1 MLDHPY
7 QAAVMLERAAPP
19 HPFAGLQPA
28 HYCAIAVDP
37 PSHSRKPDEFYP
49 RVERNCD
56 GPTSIYLRAS
66 IRFAAAQSP
75 NSDRGDPSSS
85 TQARSISTPSSIFS
99 VPTLEAFRAT
109 RRPPE
114 RHSGHK

>member
-7 QAAVMLERAAPP
+7 QAATVRLRRAAPP

-28 HYCAIAVDP
+28 HYCEQQSIRLRTHASQTNFTRV
-37 PSHSRKPDEFYP
+37 PSATATA
-49 RVERNCD
+49 
-56 GPTSIYLRAS
+56 PTSIDLRAS

-75 NSDRGDPSSS
+75 NSDRRSSG

>member
-7 QAAVMLERAAPP
+7 PASVLMESAAPP
-19 HPFAGLQPA
+19 HTFAGLQPA

-37 PSHSRKPDEFYP
+37 PSHSRKPDEFYA

-56 GPTSIYLRAS
+56 GPYVDLFAREHPLRGRPIS
-66 IRFAAAQSP
+66 EQQSGRLRYAGAVHL
-75 NSDRGDPSSS
+75 D
-85 TQARSISTPSSIFS
+85 ASSIFS

>member
-1 MLDHPY
+1 MLDHAY
-7 QAAVMLERAAPP
+7 QAAAVMLRRAAPP
-19 HPFAGLQPA
+19 QPFAGLQPA

-37 PSHSRKPDEFYP
+37 PSHSRKPDEFYA
-49 RVERNCD
+49 RVERYCD
-56 GPTSIYLRAS
+56 CPYVDLFAREHPLRGRPIS
-66 IRFAAAQSP
+66 EQRS
-75 NSDRGDPSSS
+75 GSSG